1 MRSICQVGLFPIPY
15 FARATTQTRGW
26 AACAPPGLFMY
37 TDRPDAVLDQYFVP
51 PMYPPKGSSM
61 AREEEL
67 LPTPAFGLGLGL
79 LSYPV

>member
-15 FARATTQTRGW
+15 FAPGTNAKRPW
-26 AACAPPGLFMY
+26 DACASHGLFMY

>member
-1 MRSICQVGLFPIPY
+1 MRSFCHGVLFPPPY
-15 FARATTQTRGW
+15 FPPGTTQKGPG
-26 AACAPPGLFMY
+26 AASAPHGLFMY